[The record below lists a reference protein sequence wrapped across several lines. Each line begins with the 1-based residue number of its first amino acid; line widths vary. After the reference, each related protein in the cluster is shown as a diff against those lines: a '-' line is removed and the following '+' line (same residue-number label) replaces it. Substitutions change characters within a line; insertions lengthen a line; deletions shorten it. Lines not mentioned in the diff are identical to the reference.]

1 MFESA
6 SGKRRARRDA
16 RALSS
21 PWSFASPDIF
31 RSDGIYLPLLVAICC
46 KHATDAR
53 KTGDM
58 KQ

>member
-1 MFESA
+1 MFEST
-6 SGKRRARRDA
+6 SSKWRARRDA

-31 RSDGIYLPLLVAICC
+31 RSDGIHLPLVVAICC
-46 KHATDAR
+46 KRATDAR